1 MEPELA
7 HITCPHCDAVNRM
20 PHSKLEKHPKCG
32 KCHQSLFIGKPVEL
46 TTANFSK
53 VINKTDVPVV
63 VDFWAP
69 WCGPC
74 KMMSPIF
81 EQTAM
86 TVEPRARLA
95 KLNTEVAQNI
105 AAQYGIRSIPTLVVF
120 KNGKEVTRQTGAL
133 DQGTLSRLI
142 QANL

>member
-1 MEPELA
+1 MSNVTEIL
-7 HITCPHCDAVNRM
+7 DN
-20 PHSKLEKHPKCG
+20 
-32 KCHQSLFIGKPVEL
+32 
-46 TTANFSK
+46 NFE
-53 VINKTDVPVV
+53 TDVLKHSTPVI

-81 EQTAM
+81 EQTAI

-120 KNGKEVTRQTGAL
+120 KNGKEITRQTGAL
-133 DQGTLSRLI
+133 DQGTLTRLI